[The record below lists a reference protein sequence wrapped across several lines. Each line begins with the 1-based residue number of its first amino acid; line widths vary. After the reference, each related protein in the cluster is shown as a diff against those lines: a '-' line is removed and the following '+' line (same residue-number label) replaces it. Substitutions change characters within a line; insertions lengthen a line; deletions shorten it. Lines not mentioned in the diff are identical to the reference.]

1 MDATT
6 QGTGIRA
13 EFTGN
18 PRRFFRLALI
28 GNLLQIPT
36 FGFYRFWLITDIR
49 RHLWSNTRLAG
60 DSFEY
65 TGRAREL
72 LIGFL
77 IALAIL
83 TPLYIGYFILS
94 IEAERTKAF
103 ASLPFALVIYVLA
116 HYGTYRARRY
126 RATRTIFRGVRLW
139 MTGSGW
145 SYAWRA
151 ILWDMLTVVSLGLA
165 LPWRAASLERFKMR
179 HTNFGDLGASFA
191 GTGWS
196 LFKRAFWCWLLA
208 VPPGAALAV
217 FGLYVIGYMA
227 ETNSVPFDQ
236 ETLNKAFGA
245 GMMASGV
252 GLLIAFPFFRAIR
265 LQWFLA
271 GIRFESVSLASD
283 LRKRRVLWCYLKATF
298 FSIVFFLLSTCAL
311 FSVSWWLIPGNLTE
325 TDKWGI
331 AANSAGGIAAFV
343 ILYLVILL
351 GFSVIILQ
359 FVTRG
364 IWQVA
369 AESVTVFNLAAL
381 DSVAARGAAAGSLGE
396 GLADALD
403 FGAGVGV

>member
-151 ILWDMLTVVSLGLA
+151 ILWDMLTVLSLGLA

-179 HTNFGDLGASFA
+179 HTYFGDLEGSFA

-196 LFKRAFWCWLLA
+196 FFERGWWLWLLSVLPLVLMLGIGVA
-208 VPPGAALAV
+208 AGLAMLEEGSLGSNRGTAAALGFAILLWFPILV
-217 FGLYVIGYMA
+217 FGFPLY
-227 ETNSVPFDQ
+227 
-236 ETLNKAFGA
+236 
-245 GMMASGV
+245 
-252 GLLIAFPFFRAIR
+252 RAIEMR
-265 LQWFLA
+265 WWIE
-271 GIRFESVSLASD
+271 GIQFGRITLTSS
-283 LRKRRVLWCYLKATF
+283 LRKRNILWCYVKASLIGGVAMGVLGIILQTVLSVTGISF
-298 FSIVFFLLSTCAL
+298 ENFNLQEASAVVIASFAVFYVATLLTTA
-311 FSVSWWLIPGNLTE
+311 
-325 TDKWGI
+325 
-331 AANSAGGIAAFV
+331 V
-343 ILYLVILL
+343 IM
-351 GFSVIILQ
+351 LQ
-359 FVTRG
+359 FVTRS
-364 IWQVA
+364 IWQITA
-369 AESVTVFNLAAL
+369 GSVTVFNTSAL
-381 DSVAARGAAAGSLGE
+381 DTVAARGAAAGSLGE

-403 FGAGVGV
+403 FGGGVGF